1 VRVRVLIP
9 GGDRVLGLL
18 GWRGA
23 NFSKLIASGGFA
35 AIGVCH
41 SVDQM
46 LNQIARRGIPLQND
60 RAAA

>member
-1 VRVRVLIP
+1 
-9 GGDRVLGLL
+9 LGLL